1 MAQDDVQRILIELS
15 EIKTLVQRT
24 NTDVE
29 DHEARL
35 RSLEGKSGR
44 KWEGMVTQLIT
55 LIVAAVFGLLMGKYI

>member
-1 MAQDDVQRILIELS
+1 MAQDDVQQILIELS

-55 LIVAAVFGLLMGKYI
+55 LIVAAVFGLLIGKYI